1 MKPTSTFSAQ
11 EASAARTTL
20 EARMA
25 RTTFEARMARTSRAL
40 GILLFYVCFCSTP
53 LFAQVTKG
61 ENDYYKMVTLP
72 IPEDIVLEVGGL
84 DILPD
89 GQLAVSTRRGDVWL
103 IKNPY
108 MTGSMRPQFKR
119 FAHGLHEA
127 LGLAYHNG
135 AIYAAQRSELTR
147 LRDLDGDGRADRYE
161 TVYTWPLAGNYHEYS
176 FGPLFRNDSTMV
188 VTLNLAW
195 VGYGASL
202 SKWRGWMLEITPDGE
217 MTPYATGMR
226 SPAGFGL
233 NTDGE
238 VFYGE
243 NQGDWIGSGYITH
256 VERGDFVGNPAGL
269 RWTGLP
275 GSPLKLKP
283 EDVPDSGLPMV
294 EVAPNVPDLKM
305 PAVWLPHSIMGIS
318 TSGILADTTKGAFG
332 PFAGQLFVGDQGQ
345 SKVMRIFLEKV
356 NGVYQGAAFPF
367 RDGFSSGVLRMVWG
381 KDGSMFVGMTSR
393 GWGSTGPA
401 PYALQRL
408 EWTGLT
414 PFEIL
419 KVEARSDGFEVTFTK
434 PVDRNIAA
442 DPSTHHV
449 TGFTYQY
456 HSTYGSDIVN
466 QETGVVRGVQV
477 SDDGLR
483 ARIAVDGLR
492 KGYIHE
498 LKLTSIRSSG
508 DAEPL
513 LHDVAYYTLTEI
525 PSGPRMQ
532 LKTDQKGPAKT
543 ENRTN
548 QAPNPK
554 SKRVTTQPA
563 EWKGGPDATITI
575 GTKPGLQF
583 NLATFDVKAGSRLK
597 IVFDNDDGMMHN
609 LLVVAPGSADKV
621 GEKAIALG
629 LDGPGKNYIPDL
641 DEVLFHTVLLEPGA
655 TEAIYFTVPDKPG
668 DYMYVCSFPGH
679 SFTMRGIMRVVGR

>member
-1 MKPTSTFSAQ
+1 MKLSSTYS
-11 EASAARTTL
+11 ART
-20 EARMA
+20 
-25 RTTFEARMARTSRAL
+25 FRAISL
-40 GILLFYVCFCSTP
+40 SFLCAFFCSSS
-53 LFAQVTKG
+53 LFAQVSQT

-72 IPEDIVLEVGGL
+72 IPEGVVLEVGGL
-84 DILPD
+84 DVLPD
-89 GQLAVSTRRGDVWL
+89 GQLAVSTRRGDIWL
-103 IKNPY
+103 VKNP
-108 MTGSMRPQFKR
+108 SMKGPAKPQFKR

-127 LGLAYHNG
+127 LGVAYRDG

-161 TVYTWPLAGNYHEYS
+161 TVYTWPLEGNYHEYS
-176 FGPLFRNDSTMV
+176 FGPLFREDGTMI

-202 SKWRGWMLEITPDGE
+202 SKWRGWMLEISPDGE

-283 EDVPDSGLPMV
+283 EGVPDSGLPMV
-294 EVAPNVPDLKM
+294 EVAAQVPELKL

-345 SKVMRIFLEKV
+345 SKVMRVFLEKV

-401 PYALQRL
+401 PYGLQRL

-414 PFEIL
+414 PFEVL
-419 KVEARSDGFEVTFTK
+419 SVEARSDGFELTFTK
-434 PVDRNIAA
+434 PVNREIAA
-442 DPSTHHV
+442 DVSSYHV
-449 TGFTYQY
+449 TGFTYMY
-456 HSTYGSDIVN
+456 HSTYGSPIIN
-466 QETGVVRGVQV
+466 QETGVVRGVEV

-498 LKLTSIRSSG
+498 LKLTSLRSSG
-508 DAEPL
+508 DEPL
-513 LHDVAYYTLTEI
+513 LHDVAYYTLNEI
-525 PSGPRMQ
+525 PSGPRLQ
-532 LKTDQKGPAKT
+532 LKPEQKERPKT
-543 ENRTN
+543 EAQSGKTAKP
-548 QAPNPK
+548 QA
-554 SKRVTTQPA
+554 KRVTSMPKDWNGSA
-563 EWKGGPDATITI
+563 DATITI
-575 GTKPGLQF
+575 STKPGLQF
-583 NLATFDVKAGSRLK
+583 DLPTFDVKAGSRLK
-597 IVFDNDDGMMHN
+597 LVFDNNDDMMHN
-609 LLVVAPGSADKV
+609 LLVVTPGSADKV

-629 LDGPGKNYIPDL
+629 LDGPAQNYIPAM
-641 DEVLFHTVLLEPGA
+641 DEVLFNTVLLEPG
-655 TEAIYFTVPDKPG
+655 TMEAIYFTVPDKPG
-668 DYMYVCSFPGH
+668 EYQYVCSFPGH
-679 SFTMRGIMRVVGR
+679 SFTMRGVMRVVAR